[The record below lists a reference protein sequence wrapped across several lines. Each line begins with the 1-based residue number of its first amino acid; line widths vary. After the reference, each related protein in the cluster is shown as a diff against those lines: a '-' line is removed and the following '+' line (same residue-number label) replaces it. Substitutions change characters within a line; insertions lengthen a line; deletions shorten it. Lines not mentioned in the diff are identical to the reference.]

1 MSTSALQAPR
11 HTVAGDTPPQRHDD
25 KVKRR
30 KKHQRPLHAAT
41 MLLPLSKGSD
51 GPFLNLVAPPKDLI
65 SPLLGRMSP
74 ESLRTT
80 FDTEIVA
87 CIKRMRMFAAHHLP
101 EERDTKSPSKYKAS
115 RPSKL
120 DPATVP
126 LHVSP
131 NTRRRLLSTQ
141 LTKCWDMFGP
151 HVEQEYLYERMIEA
165 GEQILTIDGFADVA
179 NATCFER
186 FLESA
191 PPSNLFQGPCK
202 AIKRPLFFST
212 AQATPGFAMPSRP
225 PSAPQTLHPRA
236 QYGNLVC
243 RFHLVHSVDP
253 LLKAPGMVANVVDI
267 MKQMTNVVAN
277 CYELADKDQVAFLI
291 WQGTRSVRAICE
303 TLGAASWWAQI
314 PDLALRALKLVEGCP
329 TLRKLAF
336 IGWRLDLYVTLHQ
349 SNMHHDVHE
358 HAADLIN
365 DAMTKVEEAG
375 RDAINAIVRTAST
388 AAADISLNQEIVAM
402 AIFRLN
408 VLMFGCEVRGIADGK
423 QIANGEALTE
433 SRAGSNNVPT
443 ANAIAGRAGRRSV
456 SSGAPGGPRASI
468 SIANSDIID
477 EHRSTVLTQTPLRK
491 LVNACPIRGG
501 TFWPSDETKRDSA
514 TASVM
519 NLNQSRQNL
528 AGTYMSDLASVISL
542 QTDATG
548 DLVWKPKAGGR
559 TLVRNLSIR
568 AISQLKSAGK
578 QRPPLTQHQK
588 QLPGRQ
594 ISTNTVTDA
603 ESTIAYGI
611 PDNPPDDED
620 TVPEMPYKD
629 LSQIQQ
635 TPREIRQSTV
645 KSSRKLRNTLPRVDE
660 SEEGKARRQIL
671 FDVLYMLASFHGDRD
686 RFHAIVEGLHTLS
699 SAVVRLTFIEKLSDG
714 FNRKE
719 QLFMRMLD
727 AGFDIILS
735 DPEEFLTPHKVM
747 AAYTTDLQLGRA
759 PHPADVTRLI
769 MHQRLALL
777 HLEDLMGFSRKLF
790 EYHQWERFSVL
801 ARVMDGMFDTDAFS
815 ATTSKANQEAARR
828 ELVLRLAAVNFQN
841 VLQTERKLRF
851 DRQEI
856 NSSMDDL
863 PDRFAVS
870 NHLHAA
876 AIALLDA
883 LADCIETDSLVSRY
897 PRLFE
902 DTARL
907 LWGFLE
913 PLLRPVTST
922 ADASQCGSLTMDSL
936 LVILLR
942 SLHAVL
948 AELPSE
954 DSLLL
959 VDVGGKLSL
968 ILECMGSLKEA
979 IEVLEDI
986 EAVILIA
993 RCRFGEPADGITSAT
1008 FNVNFQKGERRTM
1021 DCAGTAPGVVEPKR
1035 NSDGA
1040 ISTDQ
1045 LVFARRNLACA
1056 GVSVYRR
1063 LFRCEMKLALK
1074 SSEQAQKKKAADH
1087 YRLTNKHL
1095 HFNPVLTNVDEQ
1107 RVEAY
1112 CGENLVLRAL
1122 VLVVHASEGSN
1133 LDKASR
1139 NKLLTQAAELLRSA
1153 FREENRL
1160 VDQIFGEHAVKPRQP
1175 FICPPPL
1182 FVRRSPT
1189 SITVR
1194 PVHMVDNENKPI
1206 IPHSYRLYT
1215 RKVTKDSVPLVTVS
1229 DVAYPGSGYQVR
1241 VSPSG
1246 DGSTELTVTGLKP
1259 NHRYVLA
1266 VCAFDAADKPIGQG
1280 IGETSRPILACL
1292 PLPLLLCW
1300 GHVANVAHEAQCG
1313 DIADISYK
1321 VLREQYVSWLAPD
1334 ARLRRT
1340 VFEKQVAGDPYAE
1353 EVFRLNDLDL
1363 STTAPSIIRTF
1374 VEAIYASID
1383 REFSR
1388 THAIVHSDVEGIGD
1402 VLAAQMLRLKCCREL
1417 LIALELA
1424 KRIEDQRLMLL
1435 SSFKCYELL
1444 VPLLQNDDVADPA
1457 KLQLGSRPPTPL
1469 PYVVQVLMLCHTTF
1483 IKCSAVLGNDRV
1495 NGVMDHYAY
1504 IAFHLVRRLT
1514 ARRAPADLARAVQVA
1529 EEALSIIRSIA
1540 GETSSDIKI
1549 PSSTTL
1555 EAEWLGPEHRAAKRR
1570 ISKKKGKGRA
1580 IVTECA
1586 YHALLASTAE
1596 HAKGYENHGSRRLE
1610 AMCEYFDVE
1619 IGRATL
1625 IIPPPGQPSLRK
1637 GLDAAS
1643 TSTREI
1649 YAVLALS
1656 GPDVAIENISRF
1668 RKNPRYIEIMA
1679 LAAGWC
1685 LAAGHFIDTAIRICL
1700 DAEDWTEKRNYCL
1713 LNFEEVAEEQ
1723 NEAQAVEGKKEGW
1736 WNKKKKKG
1744 MFADKTAGL
1753 TAAAK
1758 GADKKRGR
1766 KSKRAASPTR
1776 TATSAAAPSRVPSG
1790 GSKDASEYTHSPAS
1804 ASSQSR
1810 PSTGVN
1816 KHPKSANSDH
1826 SDVKATHAKGLASRP
1841 GSPSKLGPERA
1852 ASRPGS
1858 PERSHTRANSATS
1871 GATEDIGAHT
1881 QQRVSSRQNYL
1892 ATLSSSEREKIE
1904 RAARILDSS
1913 LASLWH
1919 RRRYCRRLR
1928 LVIEFEASARARL
1941 SLVHGLASFAHLER
1955 DAVGRDFGANDAVRR
1970 GEFEA
1975 FELRNC
1981 GRILLENL
1989 GIPQQGDA
1997 AGTVQAEQPSNEAFR
2012 FVTDSFQAIVQ
2023 SIVIASRVADWLQVM
2038 DSITHL
2044 WRLQQRLLRRGMLV
2058 GLDFR
2063 RNNLWRAWWVVG
2075 LCIID
2080 FLQSVSVRPAD
2091 TDSAEPLAQ
2100 HMPSSRPSTGQSFAY
2115 PSRPVTATYCRSRD
2129 RGRNVLPFRTL
2140 SEMNASQYVATW
2152 ADRHGE
2158 LQTTFLDL
2166 PFLSHCGLFA
2176 IETLAIAKKH
2186 HRLME
2191 FSLKFDQVFRG
2202 IYAPILQPIL
2212 ADAYQ
2217 GLQSKIG
2224 EDSLGPVLDEVELW
2238 LDSREFRDSPS
2249 QQLLYARGLAAE
2261 HKLSAIACRP
2271 TSASTQF
2278 SELYADATEAYDD
2291 AIAIAAAE
2299 SNHTMAAVASAE
2311 YAELLFTSGDRDGA
2325 CLFWSRAID
2334 TVFVRSRVV
2343 TDWRSLF
2350 ADGEDWT
2357 TATSKMHR
2365 QLVERA
2371 GGIRNLVLAG
2381 TAATRMAQARY
2392 AQINLDKKH
2401 SLTSLAA
2408 KTFTI
2413 LLRGTLPHPANPAEL
2428 AQYVPPYVLPELH
2441 LFSDQSRCNPWNLFD
2456 VLLFLT
2462 NELLATQRPAE
2473 ALPLAN
2479 LMEYLAASACFST
2492 SLLCTAR
2499 MLKAETLVFL
2509 GFIADGLEAL
2519 LTISSGA
2526 VLLPEEKM
2534 FYAVPSS
2541 GAGAPLP
2548 PDVRYQDHLHLLDS
2562 IMNLRVVRFVADHVL
2577 PDRLVWFIGQATARD
2592 FDLCRSRIVL
2602 NVMEMAGL
2610 SDPGIM
2616 QTKLSMFFYQEDPNA
2631 EEEVSLSDIPLRGNN
2646 RTSIDSLGPATL
2658 SRASSHASIGG
2669 PGGPLN
2675 KGRMTSTASLGAANL
2690 ATTRTPRRDVSSLIN
2705 SILPRL
2711 EAIVAKIVSDLQMD
2725 ADGFQRRTKSQALLQ
2740 CFKVSAAVNLL
2751 RLNLN
2756 AAVRC
2761 LSSIIHT
2768 IHELERHAHSLD
2780 ATVDTHIDLAVG
2792 VDPALKLHCL
2802 ERLITAKTTQ
2812 GSFRAASTEARRA
2825 STLAQKLS
2833 STRFTLIFEL
2843 QALTAEWHAELCN
2856 RLAVASPRQA
2866 TPTKDVTA
2874 WKTALKNFEDL
2885 LQVSGAKPGAGN
2897 QRVRAR
2903 AWEFLGDATESLQL
2917 ADSTKVSGMYSKAIS
2932 CWKKVGT
2939 LTSSRPT
2946 GYSETAK
2953 ALAGVQLKRVLLEWR
2968 MNPQKNTDA
2977 SEALEVIVAN
2987 IKTLVC
2993 LSPSVTVPIA
3003 LAHASAHAATRML
3016 HGLGGVAY
3024 ESAWSA
3030 ASITFSDL
3038 LAGLVGEGGFDLMSI
3053 AAVLSGLAALRMDKS
3068 AEPGEELMIAAL
3080 GYQSGRCAC
3089 LRRSQ
3094 LDGTAVME
3102 NVKVKMQDMSVILAQ
3117 EFAAWMAGSTHDAES
3132 EAPLLLTTP
3141 EAHDLIIA
3149 PPQASAIAATTAKG
3163 QDLYRYL
3170 CHLVRIAQ
3178 PMSGPPSNVFELT
3191 TLTRIRRV
3199 HMCLAEHVG
3208 APYLHE
3214 HCVPD
3219 AVIPKADSVIPLVPG
3234 SQILPDE
3241 VTALCWSSLQFTSN
3255 AITTRDATA
3264 STSVILISTA
3274 KRKDGPRSAKRQKTP
3289 PAPATAQRLSV
3300 TSLRNSTSATPPQT
3314 TTVTTPPTAP
3324 PPPPVP
3330 APPVVVQVAFP
3341 TAQLVTI
3348 QEILKKVNLVLDLA
3362 DDDEE
3367 FGEEVHDIWES
3378 VMSNIR
3384 TGFGC
3389 SDEELPA
3396 PRFSEKALSIIVELF
3411 DVPAAPPPNASKSF
3425 AFRATG
3431 SKKEA
3436 EISAV
3441 YSWLGR
3447 LAASLHTHSHSNE
3460 TGELDE
3466 SIPSRPTSKS
3476 VPSTPRTPQTAKLW
3490 EQERPDSQDSGAS
3503 RAP

>member
-1 MSTSALQAPR
+1 MSTSTLRAPQPNPAAAPAGDAQSTRQPDRAKQRRKALQ
-11 HTVAGDTPPQRHDD
+11 Q
-25 KVKRR
+25 
-30 KKHQRPLHAAT
+30 QQQLYAT
-41 MLLPLSKGSD
+41 AMLLPLSKGPD
-51 GPFLNLVAPPKDLI
+51 GPFLNLLAPPKNLI

-74 ESLRTT
+74 QSLRTT
-80 FDTEIVA
+80 FDTEIVG
-87 CIKRMRMFAAHHLP
+87 CIKRMRIFAAQHAP

-115 RPSKL
+115 RPRKL

-151 HVEQEYLYERMIEA
+151 HVEPEYLYERMIEA
-165 GEQILTIDGFADVA
+165 GEHILTIDGFADVA

-186 FLESA
+186 FLELA
-191 PPSNLFQGPCK
+191 PHQSFDASSK
-202 AIKRPLFFST
+202 AIKRPIFPST
-212 AQATPGFAMPSRP
+212 LQVTPGFAVPTSP
-225 PSAPQTLHPRA
+225 LSAPQTLHPRA
-236 QYGNLVC
+236 QYGNLIC
-243 RFHLVHSVDP
+243 KFHALHAVDP
-253 LLKAPGMVANVVDI
+253 LLKAPAMVTSVVDI
-267 MKQMTNVVAN
+267 LREMLN
-277 CYELADKDQVAFLI
+277 
-291 WQGTRSVRAICE
+291 
-303 TLGAASWWAQI
+303 I
-314 PDLALRALKLVEGCP
+314 PDLALRALKLIESCP
-329 TLRKLAF
+329 TLRKLTF

-349 SNMHHDVHE
+349 ANLHHDVHE
-358 HAADLIN
+358 HAADIIN
-365 DAMTKVEEAG
+365 DAMTKVEDAG
-375 RDAINAIVRTAST
+375 RDAQNAIVRTSPT
-388 AAADISLNQEIVAM
+388 ADADSVAIQDIVTT

-433 SRAGSNNVPT
+433 PRAVGASAQPT
-443 ANAIAGRAGRRSV
+443 SLAGRGGRRSV

-468 SIANSDIID
+468 SIANSDAFD

-501 TFWPSDETKRDSA
+501 TFWPSEDTRRDA
-514 TASVM
+514 TTASIM

-528 AGTYMSDLASVISL
+528 AGTYMSDIASVVSL

-578 QRPPLTQHQK
+578 QRKPFMQAPLHRKPPPREL
-588 QLPGRQ
+588 
-594 ISTNTVTDA
+594 SAATVTDA
-603 ESTIAYGI
+603 ESMIAYGI
-611 PDNPPDDED
+611 PDNPPDDD
-620 TVPEMPYKD
+620 DVVPDMPYKD
-629 LSQIQQ
+629 LSHIQQ
-635 TPREIRQSTV
+635 TPREIRQSNV
-645 KSSRKLRNTLPRVDE
+645 KSSRKMRNTLPRVDE

-686 RFHAIVEGLHTLS
+686 RFHAIVEGLNSLS
-699 SAVVRLTFIEKLSDG
+699 SPVVKLTFIEKLSDG

-727 AGFDIILS
+727 AGFDLILS

-777 HLEDLMGFSRKLF
+777 HLEDLMGFCRKLF

-851 DRQEI
+851 DPQEMRS
-856 NSSMDDL
+856 SSMDDL
-863 PDRFAVS
+863 QDRFAVS

-883 LADCIETDSLVSRY
+883 LADCIETDSLVTRY

-922 ADASQCGSLTMDSL
+922 ADASQCATLTMDSL

-968 ILECMGSLKEA
+968 ILECMGCLKEA

-1008 FNVNFQKGERRTM
+1008 FNVNFQKGQPRGI
-1021 DCAGTAPGVVEPKR
+1021 DCAGTASNSIEPKR
-1035 NSDGA
+1035 NQDGV
-1040 ISTDQ
+1040 ISADQ
-1045 LVFARRNLACA
+1045 LVLARRNLACA

-1063 LFRCEMKLALK
+1063 LFRCEMKLTLK
-1074 SSEQAQKKKAADH
+1074 SSEEAQKKKADDH

-1095 HFNPVLTNVDEQ
+1095 HFNPILTTVDEQ
-1107 RVEAY
+1107 RVSAY

-1153 FREENRL
+1153 FRDENRL
-1160 VDQIFGEHAVKPRQP
+1160 VDQIFGENLPKPKQP
-1175 FICPPPL
+1175 YVCPPPL

-1189 SITVR
+1189 SITVQ
-1194 PVHMVDNENKPI
+1194 PVHMLDKENKPI
-1206 IPHSYRLYT
+1206 IPHSYRLYA

-1241 VSPSG
+1241 VPQSG
-1246 DGSTELTVTGLKP
+1246 DGSVELTVTGLKP

-1266 VCAFDAADKPIGQG
+1266 VCAFDATDKPIGQG

-1313 DIADISYK
+1313 EIADTCYK
-1321 VLREQYVSWLAPD
+1321 VLRDQYVTWLAPD

-1340 VFEKQVAGDPYAE
+1340 VFEKRIADPYAE
-1353 EVFRLNDLDL
+1353 EVFRLNDVDL

-1402 VLAAQMLRLKCCREL
+1402 VLGAQMLRLKCCREL

-1424 KRIEDQRLMLL
+1424 KRIDDQRLMLL

-1457 KLQLGSRPPTPL
+1457 KLQLGSPPPTPL
-1469 PYVVQVLMLCHTTF
+1469 PYVIQVLMLCHTTF
-1483 IKCSAVLGNDRV
+1483 MKCSAVLGDDRI

-1514 ARRAPADLARAVQVA
+1514 ARRVPADLARALQVA
-1529 EEALSIIRSIA
+1529 EEAITTIRSIA
-1540 GETSSDIKI
+1540 GESSADTRI

-1555 EAEWLGPEHRAAKRR
+1555 ETEWLGPEHRAAKRR

-1586 YHALLASTAE
+1586 YHALLAPTAE
-1596 HAKGYENHGSRRLE
+1596 YAKGYEDSGSRRLQS
-1610 AMCEYFDVE
+1610 MCEYFEVE

-1637 GLDAAS
+1637 GLDVVN

-1713 LNFEEVAEEQ
+1713 LNFDEVSGDQ
-1723 NEAQAVEGKKEGW
+1723 NDQATEGKKEGW

-1744 MFADKTAGL
+1744 LFADKTAGL
-1753 TAAAK
+1753 AAAAK
-1758 GADKKRGR
+1758 GGDKKRGR
-1766 KSKRAASPTR
+1766 KSKRAGSPAR
-1776 TATSAAAPSRVPSG
+1776 SAHPRSTATSPSRVASG
-1790 GSKDASEYTHSPAS
+1790 GSRDPSAYTPGGAS
-1804 ASSQSR
+1804 ATSRSR
-1810 PSTGVN
+1810 PSTG
-1816 KHPKSANSDH
+1816 HPKSANSDH
-1826 SDVKATHAKGLASRP
+1826 SDVKGMEGGANHPSSRP
-1841 GSPSKLGPERA
+1841 GSPGKLLAPQR

-1858 PERSHTRANSATS
+1858 PERANSATS
-1871 GATEDIGAHT
+1871 GATEDLGAQS
-1881 QQRVSSRQNYL
+1881 QQRVASRQNYL
-1892 ATLSSSEREKIE
+1892 ATLSMSEREKIE
-1904 RAARILDSS
+1904 RAARVLDDN
-1913 LASLWH
+1913 LGPLWH

-1928 LVIEFEASARARL
+1928 MVIEFEASARARL

-1955 DAVGRDFGANDAVRR
+1955 DAVGRDFGASDAIKR
-1970 GEFEA
+1970 GELEA

-1981 GRILLENL
+1981 GRILLEDL
-1989 GIPQQGDA
+1989 AIPRPADA
-1997 AGTVQAEQPSNEAFR
+1997 GAVATEPTSNEAFR

-2023 SIVIASRVADWLQVM
+2023 SVVIASRVADWLQVM
-2038 DSITHL
+2038 DSIKHL
-2044 WRLQQRLLRRGMLV
+2044 WRLQRRLLRRGMLV

-2063 RNNLWRAWWVVG
+2063 RNNLWRAWWIVG

-2080 FLQSVSVRPAD
+2080 FLQSVKVQPAEN
-2091 TDSAEPLAQ
+2091 DSAEPLAQ
-2100 HMPSSRPSTGQSFAY
+2100 HMPSSRPSTGQSFVY
-2115 PSRPVTATYCRSRD
+2115 PSRPVTATYCCG
-2129 RGRNVLPFRTL
+2129 RGRTRNALPFRTL
-2140 SEMNASQYVATW
+2140 SEMNASQFVATW

-2166 PFLSHCGLFA
+2166 PFLSQCSLFA
-2176 IETLAIAKKH
+2176 IETLHIAKKY

-2217 GLQSKIG
+2217 GLQGKIG
-2224 EDSLGPVLDEVELW
+2224 EDSLGPVLDQVELW
-2238 LDSREFRDSPS
+2238 LDSREFGESLS

-2261 HKLSAIACRP
+2261 HKLGAAAGRP
-2271 TSASTQF
+2271 DSVSTEF
-2278 SELYADATEAYDD
+2278 SELYADAAEAYDD
-2291 AIAIAAAE
+2291 AIATAAAE
-2299 SNHTMAAVASAE
+2299 SNHTVAAIASAE
-2311 YAELLFTSGDRDGA
+2311 YAELLYTSGDRDGA

-2343 TDWRSLF
+2343 ADWRTLF
-2350 ADGEDWT
+2350 AEGDDWT
-2357 TATSKMHR
+2357 SASSRPHR

-2371 GGIRNLVLAG
+2371 GGIRNLILAG
-2381 TAATRMAQARY
+2381 TAATRMAQTRY
-2392 AQINLDKKH
+2392 AQINLDKKQ
-2401 SLTSLAA
+2401 SLTSLASKA
-2408 KTFTI
+2408 FSI

-2428 AQYVPPYVLPELH
+2428 AQYTPPYVLPELH
-2441 LFSDQSRCNPWNLFD
+2441 LFSDQTRCNPWQLFD
-2456 VLLFLT
+2456 VLSFLAS
-2462 NELLATQRPAE
+2462 ELLATQRASE
-2473 ALPLAN
+2473 ALPLVT
-2479 LMEYLAASACFST
+2479 LMEYLAVNACFST
-2492 SLLCTAR
+2492 TLLCTAR
-2499 MLKAETLVFL
+2499 MLKAETLVSL
-2509 GFIADGLEAL
+2509 GFIADGIESL

-2526 VLLPEEKM
+2526 VLLPEERM
-2534 FYAVPSS
+2534 FYSVPSS

-2548 PDVRYQDHLHLLDS
+2548 PEVRYQDHLHVLDS

-2577 PDRLVWFIGQATARD
+2577 PDRLVWFIGQASARE

-2602 NVMEMAGL
+2602 NLMEMAGL
-2610 SDPGIM
+2610 ADPGIV
-2616 QTKLSMFFYQEDPNA
+2616 QTKLAMLLYQDDPNF
-2631 EEEVSLSDIPLRGNN
+2631 EDESGLPDMQLLRGN
-2646 RTSIDSLGPATL
+2646 RASVDSTTPTL
-2658 SRASSHASIGG
+2658 SRTTSHASVGA
-2669 PGGPLN
+2669 PLN
-2675 KGRMTSTASLGAANL
+2675 KGRSASLGGATL

-2711 EAIVAKIVSDLQMD
+2711 EAIVAKVVTDLQLD
-2725 ADGFQRRTKSQALLQ
+2725 ANDLLRRGKSEILLG
-2740 CFKVSAAVNLL
+2740 CFEVAAAVNVM
-2751 RLNLN
+2751 RSSFGP
-2756 AAVRC
+2756 AIRC
-2761 LSSIIHT
+2761 LSSIAHT
-2768 IHELERHAHSLD
+2768 IHGLEKHAHSLD
-2780 ATVDTHIDLAVG
+2780 ATLDPHVDLAFG
-2792 VDPALKLHCL
+2792 VDPALKLRCL
-2802 ERLITAKTTQ
+2802 ERLITAQTAQ
-2812 GSFRAASTEARRA
+2812 GNFRAASSEARRA
-2825 STLAQKLS
+2825 STLAQKLC

-2843 QALTAEWHAELCN
+2843 QALTAEWHEVCN
-2856 RLAVASPRQA
+2856 IVAVPRRTEQIRDPI
-2866 TPTKDVTA
+2866 TWETS
-2874 WKTALKNFEDL
+2874 LKNFEDL
-2885 LQVSGAKPGAGN
+2885 LHACGAKPGSGN
-2897 QRVRAR
+2897 QRVRAKG
-2903 AWEFLGDATESLQL
+2903 WEFLGDALASLQL
-2917 ADSTKVSGMYSKAIS
+2917 DDSTKILRTYCNAIA
-2932 CWKKVGT
+2932 CWKKVVP
-2939 LTSSRPT
+2939 LTSSRST
-2946 GYSETAK
+2946 GYNETAK
-2953 ALAGVQLKRVLLEWR
+2953 ALARMQLKRTLLEWR
-2968 MNPQKNTDA
+2968 MNPSKITDA
-2977 SEALEVIVAN
+2977 FEALDAMVGSV
-2987 IKTLVC
+2987 KYLVC
-2993 LSPSVTVPIA
+2993 LSPSLTVPIA
-3003 LAHASAHAATRML
+3003 LAHASAHAAMRML
-3016 HGLGGVAY
+3016 HGRHEAAY
-3024 ESAWSA
+3024 ESAWNR
-3030 ASITFSDL
+3030 ASISFSDL
-3038 LAGLVGEGGFDLMSI
+3038 LAGLVAEGGHNLATI
-3053 AAVLSGLAALRMDKS
+3053 ATALNALTALHMDKS
-3068 AEPGEELMIAAL
+3068 TESGENLMIAAL
-3080 GYQSGRCAC
+3080 GYQSGRCES
-3089 LRRSQ
+3089 LRRAQ

-3102 NVKVKMQDMSVILAQ
+3102 NVKVKTQDINTTLAQ
-3117 EFAAWMAGSTHDAES
+3117 EFSSWLSGSADDAES
-3132 EAPLLLTTP
+3132 EAPVFLTSP
-3141 EAHDLIIA
+3141 AAHDLIIVPVA
-3149 PPQASAIAATTAKG
+3149 PASTAPATNAVKG

-3170 CHLVRIAQ
+3170 CHLLRLTQ
-3178 PMSGPPSNVFELT
+3178 PMTGPPSDVFELA

-3199 HMCLAEHVG
+3199 HACLAEHVG
-3208 APYLHE
+3208 APYLQD
-3214 HCVPD
+3214 HCMPD
-3219 AVIPKADSVIPLVPG
+3219 AVIPKPDSVIPLVPG

-3241 VTALCWSSLQFTSN
+3241 ITALCWSGLQLS
-3255 AITTRDATA
+3255 ATRPATA
-3264 STSVILISTA
+3264 KEDKTCSILVISTS
-3274 KRKDGPRSAKRQKTP
+3274 KRPRSAKRQKTP
-3289 PAPATAQRLSV
+3289 PVPATAPRLSI
-3300 TSLRNSTSATPPQT
+3300 SGKRASISTPPAPPPST
-3314 TTVTTPPTAP
+3314 VVTTPPTAP
-3324 PPPPVP
+3324 PPEQPTPLI
-3330 APPVVVQVAFP
+3330 VVRVAFP
-3341 TAQLVTI
+3341 TAKLVAT
-3348 QEILKKVNLVLDLA
+3348 QEILKKVTMLLALA
-3362 DDDEE
+3362 DDDED
-3367 FGEEVHDIWES
+3367 FGTEVHDVWDS
-3378 VMSNIR
+3378 VMSNIKN
-3384 TGFGC
+3384 GFSC
-3389 SDEELPA
+3389 TDDDLPA
-3396 PRFSEKALSIIVELF
+3396 PRFSEKALSLVVELF
-3411 DVPAAPPPNASKSF
+3411 DVPVPQPPTLSKSF

-3431 SKKEA
+3431 SRKEVEA
-3436 EISAV
+3436 NAI
-3441 YSWLGR
+3441 YTWLGR
-3447 LAASLHTHSHSNE
+3447 LAASIQNAPKGTAAE
-3460 TGELDE
+3460 TA
-3466 SIPSRPTSKS
+3466 SRPVTKS
-3476 VPSTPRTPQTAKLW
+3476 VPSAPQTPQTSGSLG
-3490 EQERPDSQDSGAS
+3490 QERPDSDNPAAPRTLYSAS
-3503 RAP
+3503 

>member
-1 MSTSALQAPR
+1 MSTFALRAPQ
-11 HTVAGDTPPQRHDD
+11 HPVASDTPPRRPDD
-25 KVKRR
+25 KFKRR
-30 KKHQRPLHAAT
+30 KKHQQTPHTAT
-41 MLLPLSKGSD
+41 MLLPLSKGPD

-74 ESLRTT
+74 ESLRAT
-80 FDTEIVA
+80 FDTEIVG
-87 CIKRMRMFAAHHLP
+87 CIKRMRMFAAHHSP

-115 RPSKL
+115 RPRKL

-165 GEQILTIDGFADVA
+165 GEQILTIDGFADAA

-191 PPSNLFQGPCK
+191 PSSKSFQGPCK
-202 AIKRPLFFST
+202 AMKKTLFPST
-212 AQATPGFAMPSRP
+212 AQATPGFALPARAT
-225 PSAPQTLHPRA
+225 SAPQTLHPRA

-243 RFHLVHSVDP
+243 KFYSVHSVDP
-253 LLKAPGMVANVVDI
+253 LLKSPGMVASVVDVLQE
-267 MKQMTNVVAN
+267 MLNVVASS
-277 CYELADKDQVAFLI
+277 YELADRDQIAFLV

-314 PDLALRALKLVEGCP
+314 PEIALRALKLIEACP
-329 TLRKLAF
+329 TLRKLSF

-349 SNMHHDVHE
+349 ANMHHDVHE

-375 RDAINAIVRTAST
+375 RDAVNAIVRSSST
-388 AAADISLNQEIVAM
+388 AAADIVLNQEIVAT

-433 SRAGSNNVPT
+433 SPGGSSNVT
-443 ANAIAGRAGRRSV
+443 TNAIAGRGGRRSV

-468 SIANSDIID
+468 SIANSEILD

-528 AGTYMSDLASVISL
+528 AGTYTSALASLISL

-578 QRPPLTQHQK
+578 QRKPFVQHQK

-594 ISTNTVTDA
+594 ISTNTATDA

-635 TPREIRQSTV
+635 TQREIRQSTV
-645 KSSRKLRNTLPRVDE
+645 KSGRKMRNTLPRVDE

-686 RFHAIVEGLHTLS
+686 RFHAIVEGLYTLS
-699 SAVVRLTFIEKLSDG
+699 SPVVRLTFIEKLSDG

-727 AGFDIILS
+727 AGFDMIMS
-735 DPEEFLTPHKVM
+735 EPEEFLTPHKVM

-851 DRQEI
+851 DPQEVS
-856 NSSMDDL
+856 SSMDDL
-863 PDRFAVS
+863 QDRFAVS

-883 LADCIETDSLVSRY
+883 LADCIETDSLVSRH

-922 ADASQCGSLTMDSL
+922 SDASQCGTLTMDSL

-1021 DCAGTAPGVVEPKR
+1021 DCAGTAPLVVEPKR
-1035 NSDGA
+1035 NQDGV

-1045 LVFARRNLACA
+1045 LVLARRNLACA

-1122 VLVVHASEGSN
+1122 VLVAHASEGSN

-1139 NKLLTQAAELLRSA
+1139 NKLLTQAAELLRCA
-1153 FREENRL
+1153 FRDENRL

-1175 FICPPPL
+1175 FVCPPPL

-1194 PVHMVDNENKPI
+1194 PVHMVDNENQPV
-1206 IPHSYRLYT
+1206 IPHSYRLYA

-1241 VSPSG
+1241 VPPSG

-1313 DIADISYK
+1313 DIADVSYK

-1340 VFEKQVAGDPYAE
+1340 VFEKRVSGDPYAE

-1388 THAIVHSDVEGIGD
+1388 THAIVHSDVEGISD
-1402 VLAAQMLRLKCCREL
+1402 VLTAQILRLKCCREL

-1457 KLQLGSRPPTPL
+1457 MLQLGSQPPTPL

-1514 ARRAPADLARAVQVA
+1514 ARRVPADLARAVQVA

-1540 GETSSDIKI
+1540 GEASSDIKI

-1596 HAKGYENHGSRRLE
+1596 HAKGFENHGSRRLE

-1625 IIPPPGQPSLRK
+1625 IIPPPGQPALRK
-1637 GLDAAS
+1637 GLDSAS
-1643 TSTREI
+1643 TSTRDI

-1656 GPDVAIENISRF
+1656 GPDIAIENITRF

-1713 LNFEEVAEEQ
+1713 LNFDEVAGDH
-1723 NEAQAVEGKKEGW
+1723 NEAQAAEGKKEGW

-1753 TAAAK
+1753 TAAGK

-1766 KSKRAASPTR
+1766 KSKRSGSPTR
-1776 TATSAAAPSRVPSG
+1776 AATSAAAPSRVPSG
-1790 GSKDASEYTHSPAS
+1790 GPKDASPGPAS
-1804 ASSQSR
+1804 STSRSR
-1810 PSTGVN
+1810 PSTGAN
-1816 KHPKSANSDH
+1816 QHPKSADSDH
-1826 SDVKATHAKGLASRP
+1826 SPHPKAAASRP
-1841 GSPSKLGPERA
+1841 GSPSKLAPGRA

-1871 GATEDIGAHT
+1871 GATEDIGART

-1913 LASLWH
+1913 LAGLWH

-1955 DAVGRDFGANDAVRR
+1955 DAVGRDFGANEAVRR

-1981 GRILLENL
+1981 GRILLEDL
-1989 GIPQQGDA
+1989 GIPHQGDA
-1997 AGTVQAEQPSNEAFR
+1997 VGVVQAEQPSNEAFR

-2023 SIVIASRVADWLQVM
+2023 SVVIASRVADWLQVM
-2038 DSITHL
+2038 DSIKHL

-2063 RNNLWRAWWVVG
+2063 RNNLWRAWWIVG

-2080 FLQSVSVRPAD
+2080 FLQSVSVRPAE

-2100 HMPSSRPSTGQSFAY
+2100 HMPSSRPSTGQAFAY
-2115 PSRPVTATYCRSRD
+2115 PSRPVTATFCRSRD

-2158 LQTTFLDL
+2158 LQTTFLEL
-2166 PFLSHCGLFA
+2166 HFLSHCGLFA
-2176 IETLAIAKKH
+2176 IETLAVAKKH

-2217 GLQSKIG
+2217 GLQRKIG
-2224 EDSLGPVLDEVELW
+2224 EDSLGPVLDQVELW
-2238 LDSREFRDSPS
+2238 LDSREFGDSLS

-2261 HKLSAIACRP
+2261 HKLGTVACRP
-2271 TSASTQF
+2271 NSASTEF
-2278 SELYADATEAYDD
+2278 SELYTDAAEAYDD
-2291 AIAIAAAE
+2291 AIATAAAE
-2299 SNHTMAAVASAE
+2299 GNHTMTAVASAE

-2334 TVFVRSRVV
+2334 AVFVRSRVV

-2350 ADGEDWT
+2350 GDGEDWT
-2357 TATSKMHR
+2357 AATSKMHR

-2392 AQINLDKKH
+2392 GQINLDKKH

-2413 LLRGTLPHPANPAEL
+2413 LLRATLPHPANPAEL

-2441 LFSDQSRCNPWNLFD
+2441 LFSDQNRCNPWNLFD

-2473 ALPLAN
+2473 ALPLAS
-2479 LMEYLAASACFST
+2479 LMEYLAVNACFCT

-2499 MLKAETLVFL
+2499 MLKAETLVSL

-2519 LTISSGA
+2519 LTVSSGA
-2526 VLLPEEKM
+2526 VLLPEERM

-2548 PDVRYQDHLHLLDS
+2548 PDVRYQDQMHLLDS
-2562 IMNLRVVRFVADHVL
+2562 ITNLRVLRFVADHVL
-2577 PDRLVWFIGQATARD
+2577 PDRLVWFIGQASARD

-2610 SDPGIM
+2610 GDPGIT

-2631 EEEVSLSDIPLRGNN
+2631 EDEVSISDIPLRGNN
-2646 RTSIDSLGPATL
+2646 RTSIDSLGTASL
-2658 SRASSHASIGG
+2658 SRASSHASIGA

-2690 ATTRTPRRDVSSLIN
+2690 ATTRTPRRDVSSVIN

-2725 ADGFQRRTKSQALLQ
+2725 ADGLQRRTKSQALLR
-2740 CFKVSAAVNLL
+2740 CFEVSAGVNVL
-2751 RLNLN
+2751 RLNFG
-2756 AAVRC
+2756 AVIRC
-2761 LSSIIHT
+2761 LSSISHT
-2768 IHELERHAHSLD
+2768 IHELEKHAHSLD
-2780 ATVDTHIDLAVG
+2780 ATLDPHIDLALG
-2792 VDPALKLHCL
+2792 VDPALKLYCL
-2802 ERLITAKTTQ
+2802 ERLITGQTAH

-2833 STRFTLIFEL
+2833 SSRFTLIFEL

-2856 RLAVASPRQA
+2856 TVAVPSPRQA
-2866 TPTKDVTA
+2866 TPLKDDTT
-2874 WKTALKNFEDL
+2874 WKKALKSFEDL
-2885 LQVSGAKPGAGN
+2885 LHASGAKPGAGN
-2897 QRVRAR
+2897 QRERAR
-2903 AWEFLGDATESLQL
+2903 AWEFLGDATASLQL
-2917 ADSTKVSGMYSKAIS
+2917 ADSTKVLGMYGKAIL
-2932 CWKKVGT
+2932 CWKKVVT

-2946 GYSETAK
+2946 GYNETVK
-2953 ALAGVQLKRVLLEWR
+2953 ALAGVQLKRELLEWR
-2968 MNPQKNTDA
+2968 INPQKTADVF
-2977 SEALEVIVAN
+2977 EALEVIAGS

-2993 LSPSVTVPIA
+2993 LSPSFTVPIA
-3003 LAHASAHAATRML
+3003 LAHASAHAASRML
-3016 HGLGGVAY
+3016 HSRGEVAY
-3024 ESAWSA
+3024 ESAWTA
-3030 ASITFSDL
+3030 ASIAFSDL
-3038 LAGLVGEGGFDLMSI
+3038 LAGLVGEGGFDVMSI
-3053 AAVLSGLAALRMDKS
+3053 SAVLSGLAALRMDKS
-3068 AEPGEELMIAAL
+3068 AESGEELMIAAL

-3102 NVKVKMQDMSVILAQ
+3102 NVKVKMQDINVHLAQ
-3117 EFAAWMAGSTHDAES
+3117 EFAAWMAGSAHNAGS
-3132 EAPLLLTTP
+3132 EAPVLLTTP
-3141 EAHDLIIA
+3141 AAHDLLIV
-3149 PPQASAIAATTAKG
+3149 PPQASAIAATTVKG

-3170 CHLVRIAQ
+3170 CHLVRIAH
-3178 PMSGPPSNVFELT
+3178 PMTGPPTDVFELA

-3199 HMCLAEHVG
+3199 HACLAEHVG

-3214 HCVPD
+3214 HCMPD
-3219 AVIPKADSVIPLVPG
+3219 SVIPKADSVIPLVPG

-3241 VTALCWSSLQFTSN
+3241 VTALCWSGLQSTSN

-3264 STSVILISTA
+3264 STSVIVISTS

-3300 TSLRNSTSATPPQT
+3300 TSLRSSTSATPPQT

-3330 APPVVVQVAFP
+3330 ASPVVAQVAFP
-3341 TAQLVTI
+3341 TAQLVAI
-3348 QEILKKVNLVLDLA
+3348 QEILKKVNMVLDLA
-3362 DDDEE
+3362 DEDEE

-3378 VMSNIR
+3378 VMNNIR

-3389 SDEELPA
+3389 SDDEIPA
-3396 PRFSEKALSIIVELF
+3396 PHFSEKALSIIVELF
-3411 DVPAAPPPNASKSF
+3411 DVPAPPPPNASKSF

-3447 LAASLHTHSHSNE
+3447 LAASLQSHSHNDQA
-3460 TGELDE
+3460 GDPDE
-3466 SIPSRPTSKS
+3466 SNSPRPTSKS
-3476 VPSTPRTPQTAKLW
+3476 VPSTPQTPQTARLW
-3490 EQERPDSQDSGAS
+3490 DQERPDSQDSSAS